1 MENGKIH
8 KLEVVGKDPKGY
20 MLQDDKENQV
30 FLPLTGV
37 GEDYQIGSYTEVFIY
52 KDRVR
57 IVSRKL
63 PVVEVDNFAFLRVNL
78 ITENGAYVDWGLEK
92 DLFVPVEEQMESLI
106 QGESY
111 VFFVYEDED
120 SGAIRGS
127 QRVEDFVFSDK
138 IDVEKGQE
146 VTILPYRKSQLGIN
160 AVVNNLYFGLI
171 FNSDIHKEVLIGS
184 SVKGYV
190 KQIREDGKID
200 LVLEPLGYKQSID
213 PSAQKLYD
221 TLKKSG
227 DFLPLTDKSDPAEIR
242 KLLGLSKKAFK
253 RAVGHL
259 YKSKKIKITAEGLYM
274 VETKE

>member
-8 KLEVVGKDPKGY
+8 KLKVVGKDPKGY
-20 MLQDDKENQV
+20 LLQDDNENQV
-30 FLPLTGV
+30 FLPFS
-37 GEDYQIGSYTEVFIY
+37 EDEADYEIGSLTTVFIY

-57 IVSRKL
+57 VVSSKL
-63 PVVEVDNFAFLRVNL
+63 PSVEVDHFAFLKVTL

-92 DLFVPVEEQMESLI
+92 DLFIPIEEQMEPLE

-127 QRVEDFVFSDK
+127 QRVEDFVFFDK
-138 IDVEKGQE
+138 IDVEQGQE
-146 VTILPYRKSQLGIN
+146 VKILPYRKSQLGLN

-171 FNSDIHKEVLIGS
+171 FNSDIHKKVSIGNPI
-184 SVKGYV
+184 KGYV

-213 PSAQKLYD
+213 PTAQKLYD
-221 TLKKSG
+221 TIKESG
-227 DFLPLTDKSDPAEIR
+227 EFLPLTDKSDPAEIR
-242 KLLGLSKKAFK
+242 ELLGLSKKAFK

-259 YKSKKIKITAEGLYM
+259 YKSKKIKITPEGLYLT
-274 VETKE
+274 ETSS

>member
-1 MENGKIH
+1 MAG
-8 KLEVVGKDPKGY
+8 
-20 MLQDDKENQV
+20 QDGNQV

-37 GEDYQIGSYTEVFIY
+37 GEDYTEGSSMKVFIY

-57 IVSRKL
+57 VVSSKL
-63 PVVEVDNFAFLRVNL
+63 PIAEVDNFAFLKVTL
-78 ITENGAYVDWGLEK
+78 ITEHGAYVDWGLEK
-92 DLFVPVEEQMESLI
+92 DLFVPAEEQMEELV

-127 QRVEDFVFSDK
+127 QRVEDFVFFDK

-146 VTILPYRKSQLGIN
+146 VTILPFRTSQLGVN
-160 AVVNNLYFGLI
+160 VVVNNLYFGLI

-184 SVKGYV
+184 PTKGFV

-200 LVLEPLGYKQSID
+200 IVLEPMGYKQSID
-213 PSAQKLYD
+213 PAAQKLYD
-221 TLKKSG
+221 TIKKSG
-227 DFLPLTDKSDPAEIR
+227 NYLALTDKSDPTEIR
-242 KLLGLSKKAFK
+242 EVLGLSKKAFK

-259 YKSKKIKITAEGLYM
+259 YKSKMITITPEGLYLT
-274 VETKE
+274 ETTK